1 MSFRKLV
8 SVVWPDHCE
17 SETTTP
23 NESDELLIIMREDPK
38 AKSSEGFLFTFTI
51 TAAVTPLSMTRYNLT
66 KS

>member
-23 NESDELLIIMREDPK
+23 NYFESDELLMNMREDPK
-38 AKSSEGFLFTFTI
+38 AKSSESFSSL
-51 TAAVTPLSMTRYNLT
+51 VPSLQQ
-66 KS
+66 